1 MQQPGEKRCCP
12 DEAPHRHPYVPASSH
27 ADPMAASWSSTARVS
42 RERLKAVC
50 TDEDGEDSC
59 RVRKVISALRE
70 GLPQVKGSVVRLSQS
85 SGSTRR
91 DEPAP
96 WASRDQ

>member
-1 MQQPGEKRCCP
+1 MEPDRLTVWQIDRCRQFSVLVKMKNVTWSKHMFWP
-12 DEAPHRHPYVPASSH
+12 WLRADEEEEA
-27 ADPMAASWSSTARVS
+27 
-42 RERLKAVC
+42 
-50 TDEDGEDSC
+50 SC

-70 GLPQVKGSVVRLSQS
+70 GLPHVNGSVVRLSQP